1 MARSAAIFRYDGND
15 VRPTVVQP
23 SPLAHGVQRAPPVQA
38 VMPPHN
44 AQLPGRSWLVGTLG

>member
-1 MARSAAIFRYDGND
+1 MAISAAIFRYDGND